1 MPRAAYDTVILA
13 GGQARRLH
21 GASKPDVMLAG
32 RRLVD
37 HCLASV
43 PDARRRV
50 VVGPATLQVSAGV
63 LRTQESPVHGGPV
76 AGIEAGLSVLHP
88 ATIGGHPPQDETPI
102 LVLACD
108 MPFLS
113 SAVPLLLARL
123 TEGNDDLD
131 GACLLD
137 GDGRVQWLAAAYRPS
152 GLHRAL
158 TTLASD
164 GGTRNAPVR
173 RLAAQLTLAEVLVH
187 GRECADIDTWSDHEQ
202 WERIAPH
209 VMPLDPSGHPSA
221 SPGTLSADSA
231 STDIPRTLPSQI
243 WQGGPT

>member
-1 MPRAAYDTVILA
+1 MPGAVYDTVILA

-37 HCLASV
+37 HCLAAV
-43 PDARRRV
+43 ATARRRV
-50 VVGPATLQVSAGV
+50 VVGPSTLQVPPGV

-76 AGIEAGLSVLHP
+76 AGIEAGLGALHP
-88 ATIGGHPPQDETPI
+88 STADGQPPRDETPV

-108 MPFLS
+108 MPFLF

-123 TEGNDDLD
+123 EPGGNDRELD

-137 GDGRVQWLAAAYRPS
+137 SDGRVQWLAAVYRPS

-158 TTLASD
+158 TALAST
-164 GGTRNAPVR
+164 GGSRNAPVR
-173 RLAAQLTLAEVLVH
+173 RLVAQLTLAEVPVH
-187 GRECADIDTWSDHEQ
+187 GSECADMDTWADHEQ
-202 WERIAPH
+202 LERIAPH
-209 VMPLDPSGHPSA
+209 MVPLAPAAQDEHSSTPATDLRKNSG
-221 SPGTLSADSA
+221 SADIPP
-231 STDIPRTLPSQI
+231 DIPFKM
-243 WQGGPT
+243 

>member
-1 MPRAAYDTVILA
+1 MPRAVYDTVILA

-50 VVGPATLQVSAGV
+50 VVGPATLRVPPGV
-63 LRTQESPVHGGPV
+63 LRTQESPAHGGPV
-76 AGIEAGLSVLHP
+76 AGIEAGLVALHP
-88 ATIGGHPPQDETPI
+88 ATAVGHPPQDETPV

-108 MPFLS
+108 MPFLF

-123 TEGNDDLD
+123 VAASDGELD

-137 GDGRVQWLAAAYRPS
+137 SDGRAQWLAAIYRPS

-158 TTLASD
+158 TALSSA

-173 RLAAQLTLAEVLVH
+173 RLVAELTLAEVPVR
-187 GRECADIDTWSDHEQ
+187 GRECADIDTWADHEQ
-202 WERIAPH
+202 LERIAPH
-209 VMPLDPSGHPSA
+209 VIPLAPQHNSGDLGNFGNSEE
-221 SPGTLSADSA
+221 SLMI
-231 STDIPRTLPSQI
+231 TDIPPGRPSKM
-243 WQGGPT
+243 

>member
-43 PDARRRV
+43 PGARRRV
-50 VVGPATLQVSAGV
+50 VVGPATLQVPPGV
-63 LRTQESPVHGGPV
+63 LRTQESPAHGGPV
-76 AGIEAGLSVLHP
+76 AGIEAGLVALHP
-88 ATIGGHPPQDETPI
+88 AMADGQPPQDEAPV

-108 MPFLS
+108 MPFLF

-123 TEGNDDLD
+123 SAASNDAELD

-137 GDGRVQWLAAAYRPS
+137 SDGRAQWLAAIYRPS

-158 TTLASD
+158 AALTST

-173 RLAAQLTLAEVLVH
+173 RLVAQLILAEVPVH
-187 GRECADIDTWSDHEQ
+187 GKECADIDTWADHEQ
-202 WERIAPH
+202 LERIAPH
-209 VMPLDPSGHPSA
+209 VISLAYQHPNGNLGNFGNSEEKPMIDGY
-221 SPGTLSADSA
+221 SPGYPFK
-231 STDIPRTLPSQI
+231 I
-243 WQGGPT
+243 